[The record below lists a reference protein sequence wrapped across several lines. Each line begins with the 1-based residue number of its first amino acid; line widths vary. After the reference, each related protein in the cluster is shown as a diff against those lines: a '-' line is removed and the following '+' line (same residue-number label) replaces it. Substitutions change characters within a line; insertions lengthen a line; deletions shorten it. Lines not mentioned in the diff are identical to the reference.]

1 MQTTDNT
8 ATIYTDSQ
16 TTLDSLRNGNIHT
29 LIIEEIRKK
38 LNEMMKTNWKIKL
51 RLFKAH
57 AGIRGNELVDTLA
70 KEAATIENIKESY
83 KKSPKKCS
91 VE

>member
-1 MQTTDNT
+1 
-8 ATIYTDSQ
+8 
-16 TTLDSLRNGNIHT
+16 
-29 LIIEEIRKK
+29 
-38 LNEMMKTNWKIKL
+38 MMKTNWQIKL
-51 RLFKAH
+51 RWVKAH